1 MSRLD
6 CAIPAQSAGGV
17 RIVTTEVGI
26 PGTGNAIVCVAP
38 TYGPAVNG
46 SSAIV
51 GNTDGALKAG
61 IPLIVE
67 CVRADRCMGL
77 TRGDHAQA

>member
-26 PGTGNAIVCVAP
+26 PGTGNAVVCVAP

-61 IPLIVE
+61 IPLIVKRI
-67 CVRADRCMGL
+67 RADRGVRL
-77 TRGDHAQA
+77 ARDDHAQA